1 WVNAP
6 IIRPS
11 VAHHMSLYVKNYT
24 QLRHVTN
31 QDRLKLSDV
40 CSCSRRACLLRLW
53 LIGSNVVTYDTAN
66 YIAFMMYLSVII
78 ALMSAGQLR

>member
-1 WVNAP
+1 LLKLNSVHCHDASPWVNAP

-31 QDRLKLSDV
+31 Q
-40 CSCSRRACLLRLW
+40 
-53 LIGSNVVTYDTAN
+53 VVQYTTFLFLENEFYE
-66 YIAFMMYLSVII
+66 
-78 ALMSAGQLR
+78 

>member
-1 WVNAP
+1 LLKLNSVHCHDASPWVNAP

-31 QDRLKLSDV
+31 QVLIRENDV
-40 CSCSRRACLLRLW
+40 ELTEG
-53 LIGSNVVTYDTAN
+53 IKDGGN
-66 YIAFMMYLSVII
+66 
-78 ALMSAGQLR
+78 

>member
-31 QDRLKLSDV
+31 QVPDCPFILISVKPSQFVKAFFADIH
-40 CSCSRRACLLRLW
+40 RASLAR
-53 LIGSNVVTYDTAN
+53 GAEFRQG
-66 YIAFMMYLSVII
+66 A
-78 ALMSAGQLR
+78 